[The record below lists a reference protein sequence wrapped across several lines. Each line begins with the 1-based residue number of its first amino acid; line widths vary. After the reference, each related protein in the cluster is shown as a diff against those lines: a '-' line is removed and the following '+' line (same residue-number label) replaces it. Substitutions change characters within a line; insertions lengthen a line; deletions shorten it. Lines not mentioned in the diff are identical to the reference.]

1 MQKNIFE
8 CLCVK
13 KKKKLIVN
21 NFKCIVM
28 IFFNVYLIFKINILN
43 NYNVLLKY
51 FNVFIVIIKFG
62 FFLK

>member
-43 NYNVLLKY
+43 NYYVLLKY